1 MKNKYA
7 FVGLAIGSFILGVG
21 LTKLTE
27 GILSKNLP
35 FGIVLTVVGF
45 ILTAFSWYYN
55 NKKK

>member
-1 MKNKYA
+1 METKYA

-27 GILSKNLP
+27 GMLSKNFPL
-35 FGIVLTVVGF
+35 GIILTVAGF
-45 ILTAFSWYYN
+45 FLTAFALYYN